1 MSWDYR
7 CPKCE
12 AMLNPEAGIVLV
24 AARGEARVLAGFHPE
39 PGNYEVHFPP
49 EVSIE
54 GGDIWTFSCPVCHAD
69 LVSAENEN
77 LCALHLRVGEERQ
90 QVLFSRIAGE
100 HATYVV
106 AGGEV
111 AEQHGDH
118 ALSYYELAMSM
129 RFI

>member
-1 MSWDYR
+1 VSWDYR

-12 AMLNPEAGIVLV
+12 AMLNPESGIVLV
-24 AARGEARVLAGFHPE
+24 ASREDQRVLAGFHPE

-49 EVSIE
+49 EITIE
-54 GGDIWTFSCPVCHAD
+54 KGDRWAFSCPVCHAD
-69 LVSAENEN
+69 LVSEQNEN
-77 LCALHLRVGEERQ
+77 LCALDLRVGEERK

-106 AGGEV
+106 AGGDV
-111 AEQHGDH
+111 EQHGDD
-118 ALSYYELAMSM
+118 ALSYYELAMSL